1 MIQIDK
7 SPFHRKA
14 IIPWYATDT
23 ACLIKTVVMFVF
35 VLFGLDG
42 IKVARQMEAYNEYVW
57 VPLLL
62 IVLSGIVF
70 VTTLIRLISRYAEN
84 SAI

>member
-1 MIQIDK
+1 MQIDK
-7 SPFHRKA
+7 SPFFRKA
-14 IIPWYATDT
+14 IIPWYATNT
-23 ACLIKTVVMFVF
+23 ACLIKTMVMFVF

-42 IKVARQMEAYNEYVW
+42 IKVAKQMEAYNHYVW

-62 IVLSGIVF
+62 LVLSGIVF
-70 VTTLIRLISRYAEN
+70 VTNLIRLIRRYTGN